1 MQFSH
6 RIKALVLCAALFLPA
21 LSQPAVRAVGTTA
34 KEADAWESSIAAF
47 EQGDRLHTPPPHAAL
62 FIGSSTIVRWK
73 SLAGDFPGAPVLNR
87 GFGGCQISDIN
98 RYAKRIIFPYAP
110 DRIFLRAGTNDLH
123 AGKTPAQVFNDFK
136 TLAESIRA
144 ELPAAEFYYIALSP
158 TISRRSEADA
168 TKRLNGMI
176 RDYMAGIP
184 NFKYIDAWSVTLD
197 ERGNLRGDLFLPDKL
212 HLNERGYKILAE
224 RVRPYLETPR
234 AVAAGF
240 FHPAKT
246 SAPASV
252 SGSTL

>member
-1 MQFSH
+1 
-6 RIKALVLCAALFLPA
+6 LFLPA
-21 LSQPAVRAVGTTA
+21 LSQPAARAVAATPDQAG
-34 KEADAWESSIAAF
+34 AWESSIVAF
-47 EQGDRLHTPPPHAAL
+47 EQGDRLHPPPSHAAL

-73 SLAGDFPGAPVLNR
+73 SLAGDFPGVPVLNR

-123 AGKTPAQVFNDFK
+123 AGKTAAQVFDDFK

-158 TISRRSEADA
+158 SISRRVETDA
-168 TKRLNGMI
+168 TKQLNGMI

-184 NFKYIDAWSVTLD
+184 NFKYVDAWSVTLD
-197 ERGNLRGDLFLPDKL
+197 ERGNLRADLFLPDKL
-212 HLNERGYKILAE
+212 HLNAHGYKILAE
-224 RVRPYLETPR
+224 RVRPYLEPPR

-240 FHPAKT
+240 VHSGKT
-246 SAPASV
+246 TAPASL